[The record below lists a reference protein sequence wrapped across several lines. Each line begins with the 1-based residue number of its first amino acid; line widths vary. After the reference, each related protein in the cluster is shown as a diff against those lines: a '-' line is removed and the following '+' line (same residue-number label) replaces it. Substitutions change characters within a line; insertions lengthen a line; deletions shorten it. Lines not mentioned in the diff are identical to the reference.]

1 MIVIIISTIIIN
13 IININIGIKQ
23 FYIAIEREEWK
34 LETLIDL
41 YKTLTITQAIIY
53 CNTRRKVLYSSVYP
67 IIIVMTI
74 IVMLDHHHDHRHHH
88 HHHVRT
94 DRSSLSSSLI
104 IVSIQVRYH
113 NHICIYHHLPH
124 YNH

>member
-1 MIVIIISTIIIN
+1 MIVINIIIIIIIN
-13 IININIGIKQ
+13 NIINIGIKQ

-67 IIIVMTI
+67 IIIIVIVIIIMTI
-74 IVMLDHHHDHRHHH
+74 IMLDQIDQLYHHHN
-88 HHHVRT
+88 HHVIHI
-94 DRSSLSSSLI
+94 SPLS
-104 IVSIQVRYH
+104 
-113 NHICIYHHLPH
+113 
-124 YNH
+124 

>member
-53 CNTRRKVLYSSVYP
+53 CNTRRKVLYSSIYP
-67 IIIVMTI
+67 IIIIVIIIMTI
-74 IVMLDHHHDHRHHH
+74 IMLDQIDQLYHHHN
-88 HHHVRT
+88 HHVIHI
-94 DRSSLSSSLI
+94 SPLS
-104 IVSIQVRYH
+104 
-113 NHICIYHHLPH
+113 
-124 YNH
+124 

>member
-1 MIVIIISTIIIN
+1 MIVIIISTI

-53 CNTRRKVLYSSVYP
+53 CNTRRKVLYSSIYP
-67 IIIVMTI
+67 IP
-74 IVMLDHHHDHRHHH
+74 
-88 HHHVRT
+88 
-94 DRSSLSSSLI
+94 SS
-104 IVSIQVRYH
+104 
-113 NHICIYHHLPH
+113 
-124 YNH
+124 